1 MAQQRFKALR
11 MEMYGADLDQ
21 ETFGKALGK
30 SRTYI
35 SNRLSSRYEWD
46 MSDVYAICKLF
57 DIPHEKIAEYFPPK
71 PINGKEDK
79 H

>member
-1 MAQQRFKALR
+1 MEQHRFKALR
-11 MEMYGADLDQ
+11 KEMYGADLDQ
-21 ETFGKALGK
+21 ETLGKALGK

-35 SNRLSSRYEWD
+35 SNRLSGRYEWD

-71 PINGKEDK
+71 PTKSREDK
-79 H
+79 R